1 MEVREKGGK
10 EEKKN
15 RACYIAS
22 NPIFVLSPSDE
33 AGAVAATAT
42 AAAAEEEE
50 QEMAAGVVVPDC
62 RTRCVP

>member
-1 MEVREKGGK
+1 MEVRDKGGK

-22 NPIFVLSPSDE
+22 NPIFVLSPSEE
-33 AGAVAATAT
+33 AGAVAATA

>member
-1 MEVREKGGK
+1 MEVRDKGGK

-33 AGAVAATAT
+33 AGAVAATGT